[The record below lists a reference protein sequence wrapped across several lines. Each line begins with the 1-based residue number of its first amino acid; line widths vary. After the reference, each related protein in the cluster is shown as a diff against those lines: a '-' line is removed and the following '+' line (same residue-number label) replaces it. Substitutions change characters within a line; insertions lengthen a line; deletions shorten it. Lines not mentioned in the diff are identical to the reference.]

1 MKRDDSITFFKR
13 KAYYCICIYKKIE
26 ELKNEIEELDYRIT
40 GVTGIDLT
48 ASRGSGRQ
56 EDRDLH
62 RLKLMNKKDIL
73 ETRLAACHEYISWIH
88 EIVRAC
94 SREYRPYI
102 VETYLRRKRVDNTA
116 AEAGIPVSVLSRRM
130 SAELKRALTIER
142 IERMNKITEK
152 LGESNTARKSM
163 PIPANYL
170 SNQVLRKNFSK
181 QKMTPEFFFL
191 LQKV

>member
-13 KAYYCICIYKKIE
+13 KAYYCICIYKRIE
-26 ELKNEIEELDYRIT
+26 ELKREIEELDYRIT

-48 ASRGSGRQ
+48 ASRGSGSQ

-73 ETRLAACHEYISWIH
+73 EARLSDCHEYISWMR
-88 EIVRAC
+88 EVVRAC

-102 VETYLRRKRVDNTA
+102 VETYLRRKRVEKTA

-130 SAELKRALTIER
+130 SVELKKALTKER

-163 PIPANYL
+163 PISANYL
-170 SNQVLRKNFSK
+170 SNQVLQKNFSNNI
-181 QKMTPEFFFL
+181 QNVL
-191 LQKV
+191 RI

>member
-26 ELKNEIEELDYRIT
+26 ELKNEIEELDYHIT

-48 ASRGSGRQ
+48 ASRGSGSQ

-73 ETRLAACHEYISWIH
+73 ETRLAVCHEYISWIH

-130 SAELKRALTIER
+130 SAELKKALTKER

-152 LGESNTARKSM
+152 LGESNTARKSV

-170 SNQVLRKNFSK
+170 SNQVLQKNFSNYI
-181 QKMTPEFFFL
+181 QNVL
-191 LQKV
+191 RI

>member
-1 MKRDDSITFFKR
+1 MKRDDSITFFKH
-13 KAYYCICIYKKIE
+13 KAYRCIYIYKKIE
-26 ELKNEIEELDYRIT
+26 ELKKEIEELDYRIT
-40 GVTGIDLT
+40 GVTGISLSAT
-48 ASRGSGRQ
+48 RGSSSQ

-130 SAELKRALTIER
+130 SAELKKALTKER

-152 LGESNTARKSM
+152 LGESNTARKSV

-170 SNQVLRKNFSK
+170 SNQVLQKNFSNYI
-181 QKMTPEFFFL
+181 QNVL
-191 LQKV
+191 RI